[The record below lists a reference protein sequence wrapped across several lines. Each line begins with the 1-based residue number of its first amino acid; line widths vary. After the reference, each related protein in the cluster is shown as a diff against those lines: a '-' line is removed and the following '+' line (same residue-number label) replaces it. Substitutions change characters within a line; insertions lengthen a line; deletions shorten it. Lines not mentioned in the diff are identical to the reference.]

1 MFFRTEFRLK
11 PTEEA
16 VDLKTALGIVSSVP
30 WVKEAAWLDHS
41 LTLSYD
47 PGNTNVLQ
55 LIEVIKNTGFEVL
68 SMGPSVEVIEE
79 LDQAS

>member
-16 VDLKTALGIVSSVP
+16 VDLKTALSVVGGSP
-30 WVKEAAWLDHS
+30 WVKEAAWMGPH

-47 PGNTNVLQ
+47 PGQTNPLQ
-55 LIEVIKNTGFEVL
+55 LIEIIKNTGYEVL